1 MLIMILLLIIMAIV
15 CLSGGY
21 FLRKYFAEKRV
32 QDAETK
38 ARFILEKTDKE
49 VQNRRREVELEAK
62 DLMFRLRQDFD
73 NETKQRRQELAGL
86 EKRFTQKEINL
97 DRRLELLEEKEKE
110 FEVKAVAFG
119 RQEESLKAK
128 ESQLFKLIAEE
139 KERLQKISSLS
150 PEEAKRIL
158 LMRISEELNTEKAS
172 LIKKQEEEI
181 RLQANKMAREIISLA
196 IQRYA
201 GEYTAETT
209 VSLVSLPNDE
219 MKGRVIGREGRNI
232 RALEMATGVDVIID
246 DTPESVIL
254 SSFDP
259 IRREVARAS
268 LERLISDGRI
278 HPARIEEVVLKARK
292 DLEEQI
298 QQKGEAACFELGV
311 EGLRPEL
318 IKLLGR
324 LNFRTSFGQS
334 ALQHSI
340 EVAYFLGI
348 MASELGVDWR
358 LARRIGLLHD
368 IGKAVDQQQE
378 GTHARLGA
386 GLAKKYGESNEV
398 IHAIESHHEEQT
410 PLTVY
415 AILAVAADAISAA
428 RPGARKETLE
438 TYIKR
443 LDKLEAIANAFKG
456 VEKSYAI
463 QAGREIRVIVEPQR
477 ISDGEAVN
485 LARDIK
491 KKIEEGLEYPGQI
504 KVTVIREVRAIE
516 YAK

>member
-1 MLIMILLLIIMAIV
+1 MTIILLIIVAVI

-21 FLRKYFAEKRV
+21 FLRKYVAEKKI
-32 QDAETK
+32 QDAEAK
-38 ARFILEKTDKE
+38 AQFILEKANKDI
-49 VQNRRREVELEAK
+49 QNRRREVELESK
-62 DLMFRLRQDFD
+62 DLMFRLRQDFE
-73 NETKQRRQELAGL
+73 NKTKERRQELTEL

-97 DRRLELLEEKEKE
+97 DRRLELLEKKEKE
-110 FEVKAVAFG
+110 LEAKASDSK
-119 RQEESLKAK
+119 RQEEGLKAK
-128 ESQLFKLIAEE
+128 ESQLLNLIAEE

-150 PEEAKRIL
+150 PEEAKQIL
-158 LMRISEELNTEKAS
+158 LARISEELNAEKAV
-172 LIKKQEEEI
+172 LIKKQEEDM
-181 RLQANKMAREIISLA
+181 RLQGNKMAMDIISLA
-196 IQRYA
+196 IKRYA
-201 GEYTAETT
+201 AEYTAETT
-209 VSLVSLPNDE
+209 VSVVNLPNDE

-246 DTPESVIL
+246 DTPESVLL

-259 IRREVARAS
+259 IRREVARVALS
-268 LERLISDGRI
+268 RLISDGRI

-311 EGLRPEL
+311 EGLSPEL

-324 LNFRTSFGQS
+324 LNFRTSFSQN

-340 EVAYFLGI
+340 EVAYFLGV
-348 MASELGVDWR
+348 MASELGADWR

-368 IGKAVDQQQE
+368 IGKAIDQQQE
-378 GTHARLGA
+378 GTHARIGA
-386 GLAKKYGESNEV
+386 SLAKKFGESNEI
-398 IHAIESHHEEQT
+398 IHAIESHHEEQV

-415 AILAVAADAISAA
+415 AILAVAADGISAA

-438 TYIKR
+438 AYIKR
-443 LDKLEAIANAFKG
+443 LEKLEGIANLFKG
-456 VEKSYAI
+456 VERSYAI

-477 ISDGEAVN
+477 ISDNEAVN
-485 LARDIK
+485 LARDVK

-504 KVTVIREVRAIE
+504 KVTVIREIRAIE

>member
-1 MLIMILLLIIMAIV
+1 MLNIILLIITAVV
-15 CLSGGY
+15 CLSVGY
-21 FLRKYFAEKRV
+21 LIRRYLAEKKI
-32 QDAETK
+32 QDAEAK
-38 ARFILEKTDKE
+38 AQFILEKANKE
-49 VQNRRREVELEAK
+49 IQDRRREIELEAK
-62 DLMFRLRQDFD
+62 DLSFRLRQDFE
-73 NETKQRRQELAGL
+73 NETKQRRQELAEL
-86 EKRFTQKEINL
+86 EKRFSQKEINL
-97 DRRLELLEEKEKE
+97 DRRMDLLEKKEKE
-110 FEVKAVAFG
+110 HEAKAG
-119 RQEESLKAK
+119 TLLRQEENLKTK
-128 ESQLFKLIAEE
+128 EKQLYNLIAEE

-150 PEEAKRIL
+150 PEEAKQIL
-158 LMRISEELNTEKAS
+158 LARISEELNTEKS
-172 LIKKQEEEI
+172 ILIRRQEEEL
-181 RLQANKMAREIISLA
+181 RLQANKMATDIISLA
-196 IQRYA
+196 VQRYA
-201 GEYTAETT
+201 AEYAAETT
-209 VSLVSLPNDE
+209 VSVVNLPNDE

-246 DTPESVIL
+246 DTPESVTL

-259 IRREVARAS
+259 IRREVARTS

-278 HPARIEEVVLKARK
+278 HPARIEEVVTKTRK

-324 LNFRTSFGQS
+324 LKFRTSFGQN
-334 ALQHSI
+334 ALQHST
-340 EVAYFLGI
+340 EVAYFLGM
-348 MASELGVDWR
+348 MASELGADWR

-378 GTHARLGA
+378 GTHARIGA
-386 GLAKKYGESNEV
+386 SLAKKFGESTEV
-398 IHAIESHHEEQT
+398 IHAIESHHEEQN

-438 TYIKR
+438 AYIKR
-443 LDKLEAIANAFKG
+443 LDKLEAIANLFKG

-477 ISDGEAVN
+477 ISDNEAVN
-485 LARDIK
+485 LARDVK

-504 KVTVIREVRAIE
+504 KVTVIREIRAIE

>member
-1 MLIMILLLIIMAIV
+1 MLMTILLIITAAI

-21 FLRKYFAEKRV
+21 LLRRYLAEKKI
-32 QDAETK
+32 QDAEAK
-38 ARFILEKTDKE
+38 AKFILDKANKE
-49 VQNRRREVELEAK
+49 IQDRSREIELEAK
-62 DLMFRLRQDFD
+62 DLRLHLRQDFEH
-73 NETKQRRQELAGL
+73 ETKQRRQELAEL
-86 EKRFTQKEINL
+86 EKRFNQKEINL
-97 DRRLELLEEKEKE
+97 DRRLELLEQKEKE
-110 FEVKAVAFG
+110 LEAKTATLN
-119 RQEESLKAK
+119 RQEEGLKAK
-128 ESQLFKLIAEE
+128 ENQLHQLIAEE
-139 KERLQKISSLS
+139 KQRLQKISSLS
-150 PEEAKRIL
+150 AEEAKQIL
-158 LMRISEELNTEKAS
+158 LTRISEELNTEKAV
-172 LIKKQEEEI
+172 LIKKQEEDL
-181 RLQANKMAREIISLA
+181 RTQSNKIATNIISLA

-201 GEYTAETT
+201 ADYAAETT
-209 VSLVSLPNDE
+209 VSVVHLPTDE

-259 IRREVARAS
+259 IRREVARIS
-268 LERLISDGRI
+268 LEKLISDGRI
-278 HPARIEEVVLKARK
+278 HPARIEEVVTKTRK

-324 LNFRTSFGQS
+324 LNFRTSFGQN
-334 ALQHSI
+334 ALQHSV

-348 MASELGVDWR
+348 MASELGADWR
-358 LARRIGLLHD
+358 LARHIGLLHD

-378 GTHARLGA
+378 GTHARIGA
-386 GLAKKYGESNEV
+386 TLAKKHGESSEV

-438 TYIKR
+438 AYIKR
-443 LDKLEAIANAFKG
+443 LEKLEAIANLFKG

-477 ISDGEAVN
+477 ISDNDTMN
-485 LARDIK
+485 LARDIR

-504 KVTVIREVRAIE
+504 KVMVIREVRAIE

>member
-1 MLIMILLLIIMAIV
+1 MLNIILLIVIAAV

-21 FLRKYFAEKRV
+21 FLRKYLAERKI
-32 QDAETK
+32 QDAEAK

-49 VQNRRREVELEAK
+49 IQGRRREMELEAK
-62 DLMFRLRQDFD
+62 DLMFRLRQDFE
-73 NETKQRRQELAGL
+73 NETKQRRQELTDL
-86 EKRFTQKEINL
+86 EKRFAQKEINL
-97 DRRLELLEEKEKE
+97 DRRLELLEKKEKE
-110 FEVKAVAFG
+110 FEAKATTFR
-119 RQEESLKAK
+119 RQEENLKVK
-128 ESQLFKLIAEE
+128 EGQLVNLIAEE

-150 PEEAKRIL
+150 PEEAKQIL
-158 LMRISEELNTEKAS
+158 LTRISDELNTEKAV
-172 LIKKQEEEI
+172 LIKKQEEEL
-181 RLQANKMAREIISLA
+181 RAQSNKMATDIISLA

-201 GEYTAETT
+201 AEYAAETT
-209 VSLVSLPNDE
+209 VSVVNLPNDE

-259 IRREVARAS
+259 IRREVARLS

-278 HPARIEEVVLKARK
+278 HPARIEEVVAKTRS

-298 QQKGEAACFELGV
+298 QQKGEGACFELGV

-318 IKLLGR
+318 VKLLGR
-324 LNFRTSFGQS
+324 LNFRTSFGQN

-340 EVAYFLGI
+340 EVAYFLGV
-348 MASELGVDWR
+348 MASELDADWR

-378 GTHARLGA
+378 GTHARIGA
-386 GLAKKYGESNEV
+386 SLVKKFGESNEV
-398 IHAIESHHEEQT
+398 IHAVESHHEEQT

-428 RPGARKETLE
+428 RPGARKETLDA
-438 TYIKR
+438 YIKR
-443 LDKLEAIANAFKG
+443 LEKLEAIANLFKG

-463 QAGREIRVIVEPQR
+463 QAGREIRVIIEPQR
-477 ISDGEAVN
+477 ISDNEAVI
-485 LARDIK
+485 LAREIK

>member
-1 MLIMILLLIIMAIV
+1 MLTIILLIIIAV
-15 CLSGGY
+15 GCLCGGY
-21 FLRKYFAEKRV
+21 FLRRHLAERKV
-32 QDAETK
+32 QDAEAK
-38 ARFILEKTDKE
+38 ARFILEKADKE
-49 VQNRRREVELEAK
+49 IQDRRREIELEAK
-62 DLMFRLRQDFD
+62 DLMFRLRQDFE
-73 NETKQRRQELAGL
+73 NGTKQRRQELAEL

-97 DRRLELLEEKEKE
+97 DRRLELLEKKEKD
-110 FEVKAVAFG
+110 FEGKAGVLR
-119 RQEESLKAK
+119 RQEESLKTK
-128 ESQLFKLIAEE
+128 ENQLFNLIAEE

-150 PEEAKRIL
+150 PEEAKQIL
-158 LMRISEELNTEKAS
+158 LSRISDELNVEKAS
-172 LIKKQEEEI
+172 LIKKQGEEL
-181 RLQANKMAREIISLA
+181 RLQANKMATDIISLA
-196 IQRYA
+196 VQRYA
-201 GEYTAETT
+201 AEYAAETT
-209 VSLVSLPNDE
+209 VSVVNLPNDE

-259 IRREVARAS
+259 IRREVARVS
-268 LERLISDGRI
+268 LDRLISDGRI
-278 HPARIEEVVLKARK
+278 HPARIEEVVTKTRK

-324 LNFRTSFGQS
+324 LNFRTSFGQN

-340 EVAYFLGI
+340 EVAYFLGM
-348 MASELGVDWR
+348 MASELGAEWR

-378 GTHARLGA
+378 GTHARIGA
-386 GLAKKYGESNEV
+386 SLAKKYGESAEV

-428 RPGARKETLE
+428 RPGARKETLDA
-438 TYIKR
+438 YIKR
-443 LDKLEAIANAFKG
+443 LDKLEAIANLFKG

-477 ISDGEAVN
+477 ISDNEAVN

-504 KVTVIREVRAIE
+504 KVTVIREIRAIE

>member
-1 MLIMILLLIIMAIV
+1 MLNIILMIIVAVV
-15 CLSGGY
+15 CLIGGY
-21 FLRKYFAEKRV
+21 LLRRYFAEKKI
-32 QDAETK
+32 QDAEAK
-38 ARFILEKTDKE
+38 AKFILEKANKE
-49 VQNRRREVELEAK
+49 IQDRHREIELEAK
-62 DLMFRLRQDFD
+62 DMTFRLRQDFE
-73 NETKQRRQELAGL
+73 NETKQRRQELTEL
-86 EKRFTQKEINL
+86 EKRFSQKEMNL
-97 DRRLELLEEKEKE
+97 DRRLELLEKKEKE
-110 FEVKAVAFG
+110 FETKTIALK
-119 RQEESLKAK
+119 RQEENLKTK
-128 ESQLFKLIAEE
+128 ENQLYNLIAEE

-150 PEEAKRIL
+150 PEEAKQIL
-158 LMRISEELNTEKAS
+158 LTRISEELNAEKAV
-172 LIKKQEEEI
+172 LIKKQEEEL
-181 RLQANKMAREIISLA
+181 RTQAHKMATDIISLA

-201 GEYTAETT
+201 ADYAAEST
-209 VSLVSLPNDE
+209 VSVVNLPNDE

-232 RALEMATGVDVIID
+232 RALEMTTGVDVIID
-246 DTPESVIL
+246 DTPESVII

-259 IRREVARAS
+259 IRREVARIS
-268 LERLISDGRI
+268 LEKLISDGRI
-278 HPARIEEVVLKARK
+278 HPARIEEVVTKTRK

-318 IKLLGR
+318 TKLIGR
-324 LNFRTSFGQS
+324 LNFRTSFGQN

-340 EVAYFLGI
+340 EVAHFLGM
-348 MASELGVDWR
+348 MASELGADWR

-378 GTHARLGA
+378 GTHARIGA
-386 GLAKKYGESNEV
+386 SLAKKYGESDEI

-438 TYIKR
+438 AYIKR
-443 LDKLEAIANAFKG
+443 LDKLEAIANLFKG

-477 ISDGEAVN
+477 ISDNEAEN
-485 LARDIK
+485 LARDVK
-491 KKIEEGLEYPGQI
+491 KKIEESLEYPGQI

>member
-1 MLIMILLLIIMAIV
+1 MLITILFIITAFV
-15 CLSGGY
+15 CLVIGY
-21 FLRKYFAEKRV
+21 YLRRYVAEKKI
-32 QDAETK
+32 QDAEEK
-38 ARFILEKTDKE
+38 ARFILDKAKNE
-49 VQNRRREVELEAK
+49 VQGRHREAELEAK
-62 DLMFRLRQDFD
+62 DLMFRMRQDFE
-73 NETKQRRQELAGL
+73 NETKQRRQELSDL
-86 EKRFTQKEINL
+86 EKRFAQKETNL
-97 DRRLELLEEKEKE
+97 DRRLELLEQKDKELEGRISILKQQEDDLRAKEK
-110 FEVKAVAFG
+110 
-119 RQEESLKAK
+119 
-128 ESQLFKLIAEE
+128 QLYKLIAEE

-150 PEEAKRIL
+150 PEEAKQIL
-158 LMRISEELNTEKAS
+158 LARISEELNTEKS
-172 LIKKQEEEI
+172 ILIKKQEEEI
-181 RLQANKMAREIISLA
+181 RLQANKIAADVISLA

-201 GEYTAETT
+201 AEHAAETT
-209 VSLVSLPNDE
+209 VRIVNLPNDE

-246 DTPESVIL
+246 DTPHSVII

-259 IRREVARAS
+259 IRREVARLS

-278 HPARIEEVVLKARK
+278 HPARIEEVVVKTRK

-298 QQKGEAACFELGV
+298 VQKGEAACFELGI

-324 LNFRTSFGQS
+324 LNFRTSFGQN

-340 EVAYFLGI
+340 EVAHFLGI
-348 MASELGVDWR
+348 MASELGSDWR
-358 LARRIGLLHD
+358 QARRIGLLHD

-378 GTHARLGA
+378 GTHARIGA
-386 GLAKKYGESNEV
+386 SLAKKFGEPDSV

-438 TYIKR
+438 AYIKR
-443 LDKLEAIANAFKG
+443 LEKLEAIANMFKG

-477 ISDGEAVN
+477 ISDDDSVN

-491 KKIEEGLEYPGQI
+491 KKIEESLEYPGQI
-504 KVTVIREVRAIE
+504 KISVIREVRAIE

>member
-1 MLIMILLLIIMAIV
+1 MFNIILLIITAII
-15 CLSGGY
+15 CLIGGY
-21 FLRKYFAEKRV
+21 LLRRYFAEKKI
-32 QDAETK
+32 QDAEAK
-38 ARFILEKTDKE
+38 AKFILDKTNKE
-49 VQNRRREVELEAK
+49 IQGRRREVELEAK
-62 DLMFRLRQDFD
+62 DLMFRLRQDFES
-73 NETKQRRQELAGL
+73 ETKQRRQELADL
-86 EKRFTQKEINL
+86 EKRFAQRETNL
-97 DRRLELLEEKEKE
+97 DRRLELLEKKEKE
-110 FEVKAVAFG
+110 FESRAHTLK
-119 RQEESLKAK
+119 RQEEGLKAK
-128 ESQLFKLIAEE
+128 ETQLVNLIAEE
-139 KERLQKISSLS
+139 KQRLQKISSLS
-150 PEEAKRIL
+150 PEEAKQIL
-158 LMRISEELNTEKAS
+158 LARISEELNTEKAV
-172 LIKKQEEEI
+172 LIKRQEEEL
-181 RLQANKMAREIISLA
+181 RAQSNKIATDIISLA

-201 GEYTAETT
+201 ADYAAETT
-209 VSLVSLPNDE
+209 VSVVNLPSDE

-259 IRREVARAS
+259 IRREVARVS
-268 LERLISDGRI
+268 LERLLSDGRI
-278 HPARIEEVVLKARK
+278 HPARIEEVVTKTRK

-298 QQKGEAACFELGV
+298 QQKGETACFDLGV

-318 IKLLGR
+318 VKLLGR
-324 LNFRTSFGQS
+324 LNFRTSFGQN

-340 EVAYFLGI
+340 EVAYFLGT
-348 MASELGVDWR
+348 MASELGADWR

-378 GTHARLGA
+378 GTHARIGA
-386 GLAKKYGESNEV
+386 SLAKKYGESNEV

-438 TYIKR
+438 AYIKR
-443 LDKLEAIANAFKG
+443 LEKLEGIANLFKG

-477 ISDGEAVN
+477 ISDNEAIN
-485 LARDIK
+485 LSRDIK

-504 KVTVIREVRAIE
+504 KVMVIREIRAIE

>member
-1 MLIMILLLIIMAIV
+1 MLITILMIITAIA
-15 CLSGGY
+15 CLSIGY
-21 FLRKYFAEKRV
+21 LLRRYLAEKKI
-32 QDAETK
+32 QDAEDK
-38 ARFILEKTDKE
+38 AKFILEKANKE
-49 VQNRRREVELEAK
+49 IQDRRREVELEAK
-62 DLMFRLRQDFD
+62 DLMFRLRQDFE
-73 NETKQRRQELAGL
+73 NETKQRRQELTDL
-86 EKRFTQKEINL
+86 EKRFTQKEMNL
-97 DRRLELLEEKEKE
+97 DRRLELLEKKEKDLE
-110 FEVKAVAFG
+110 AKTKDFS
-119 RQEESLKAK
+119 RQEENLKAK
-128 ESQLFKLIAEE
+128 EGQLYNLIAEE

-150 PEEAKRIL
+150 PEEAKQIL
-158 LMRISEELNTEKAS
+158 LTRIGEELNAEKAS
-172 LIKKQEEEI
+172 LIKKQEEEL
-181 RLQANKMAREIISLA
+181 RFQANKLATDIISLA

-201 GEYTAETT
+201 ADYAAETT
-209 VSLVSLPNDE
+209 ISLVNLPNDE

-246 DTPESVIL
+246 DTPESVVI

-259 IRREVARAS
+259 IRREVARLS
-268 LERLISDGRI
+268 LEKLISDGRI
-278 HPARIEEVVLKARK
+278 HPARIEEVVVKTRK

-324 LNFRTSFGQS
+324 LNFRTSFGQN

-340 EVAYFLGI
+340 EVAYFLGV
-348 MASELGVDWR
+348 MASELGADWR

-378 GTHARLGA
+378 GTHARIGA
-386 GLAKKYGESNEV
+386 SLAKKYGESSEV
-398 IHAIESHHEEQT
+398 IHAIESHHEEQV

-438 TYIKR
+438 AYIKR
-443 LDKLEAIANAFKG
+443 LEKLETIANLFKG

-477 ISDGEAVN
+477 INDSDATN
-485 LARDIK
+485 LSREIK

>member
-1 MLIMILLLIIMAIV
+1 MLTTILLPIVTLIGIG
-15 CLSGGY
+15 GGY
-21 FLRKYFAEKRV
+21 FFRKYIAEQKI
-32 QDAETK
+32 QNAEEK
-38 ARFILEKTDKE
+38 AKFILDKASKE
-49 VQNRRREVELEAK
+49 ASDRRRGVELEGK
-62 DLMFRLRQDFD
+62 NLLFRLRQDFE
-73 NETKQRRQELAGL
+73 NETKQRRLELTDL
-86 EKRFTQKEINL
+86 EKRFIQKEVNL
-97 DRRLELLEEKEKE
+97 DRRLELLEKKEKE
-110 FEVKAVAFG
+110 FESRAAG
-119 RQEESLKAK
+119 ILRQEEGLKVK
-128 ESQLFKLIAEE
+128 EGKLAGLIAEE

-150 PEEAKRIL
+150 PDEAKQIL
-158 LMRISEELNTEKAS
+158 LARLSEELNSEKAV
-172 LIKKQEEEI
+172 LIKKQEEEL
-181 RLQANKMAREIISLA
+181 RLQANKSACEIISSA
-196 IQRYA
+196 IRKYA
-201 GEYTAETT
+201 AEYVAETT
-209 VSLVSLPNDE
+209 VSVVNLPSDE

-232 RALEMATGVDVIID
+232 RAFEMATGVDVIID

-259 IRREVARAS
+259 IRREIARAS
-268 LERLISDGRI
+268 LEKLISDGRI
-278 HPARIEEVVLKARK
+278 HPARIEEIVLKARK

-318 IKLLGR
+318 IRLLGR
-324 LNFRTSFGQS
+324 LSFRTSFGQN

-340 EVAYFLGI
+340 EVAYFLGA
-348 MASELGVDWR
+348 MASELGADWH

-378 GTHARLGA
+378 GTHARIGA
-386 GLAKKYGESNEV
+386 SLVKKYGEPSEV

-410 PLTVY
+410 PVTLY

-438 TYIKR
+438 AYIKR
-443 LDKLEAIANAFKG
+443 LEKLEAIANLFKG
-456 VEKSYAI
+456 VEKSYAVA
-463 QAGREIRVIVEPQR
+463 AGREIRVIVEPQR
-477 ISDGEAVN
+477 ISDSEAIN

-491 KKIEEGLEYPGQI
+491 KRVEEGLEYPGQI

>member
-1 MLIMILLLIIMAIV
+1 MPTAILLIIVAGV
-15 CLSGGY
+15 CLSAGY
-21 FLRKYFAEKRV
+21 FLRRYLAEKKI
-32 QDAETK
+32 QDAE
-38 ARFILEKTDKE
+38 AEAQFILDKANKE
-49 VQNRRREVELEAK
+49 IQDRRREIELELK
-62 DLMFRLRQDFD
+62 DLRFRLRQDFE
-73 NETKQRRQELAGL
+73 NETKQRRQELAEL
-86 EKRFTQKEINL
+86 EKRFTRKEVNL
-97 DRRLELLEEKEKE
+97 DRRLELLEKKERD
-110 FEVKAVAFG
+110 FEAKAVALG
-119 RQEESLKAK
+119 HQEENLKAK
-128 ESQLFKLIAEE
+128 EGQLVNLIAEE

-150 PEEAKRIL
+150 PEEAKQIL
-158 LMRISEELNTEKAS
+158 LARISEELNAEKAS
-172 LIKKQEEEI
+172 LIKKQEEEL
-181 RLQANKMAREIISLA
+181 RAQANKMAMDIIGSA

-201 GEYTAETT
+201 AEYAAETT
-209 VSLVSLPNDE
+209 VSLVNLPNDE

-246 DTPESVIL
+246 DTPKSVLL

-259 IRREVARAS
+259 IRREVARLS
-268 LERLISDGRI
+268 LERLVSDGRI
-278 HPARIEEVVLKARK
+278 HPARIEEVVIKTRK
-292 DLEEQI
+292 DLEERI
-298 QQKGEAACFELGV
+298 QQRGEAACFELGV

-324 LNFRTSFGQS
+324 LSFRTSFGQN

-340 EVAYFLGI
+340 EVAYFLGM
-348 MASELGVDWR
+348 MASELGADWR

-368 IGKAVDQQQE
+368 IGKAVDQQQG
-378 GTHARLGA
+378 GTHARIGA
-386 GLAKKYGESNEV
+386 SLAKKYGESAEV

-438 TYIKR
+438 AYIKR
-443 LDKLEAIANAFKG
+443 LEKLEAIANLFKG

-477 ISDGEAVN
+477 IFDNETVN
-485 LARDIK
+485 LARDIR
-491 KKIEEGLEYPGQI
+491 KKIEENLEYPGQI

>member
-1 MLIMILLLIIMAIV
+1 MLTPILLIIVAIIS
-15 CLSGGY
+15 LTAGY
-21 FLRKYFAEKRV
+21 FLRKYLAEKKI
-32 QDAETK
+32 QDAESK
-38 ARFILEKTDKE
+38 AQFILEKANKE
-49 VQNRRREVELEAK
+49 IQDRRRVVELEAK
-62 DLMFRLRQDFD
+62 DLMFRLRQDFE
-73 NETKQRRQELAGL
+73 NETKQRRQELAEL
-86 EKRFTQKEINL
+86 EKKFTQKELNL
-97 DRRLELLEEKEKE
+97 DRRLELLEKKEKE
-110 FEVKAVAFG
+110 FEEKAGALS
-119 RQEESLKAK
+119 RQEENLKNK
-128 ESQLFKLIAEE
+128 ESHLFNLITEE

-150 PEEAKRIL
+150 VEEAKQIL
-158 LMRISEELNTEKAS
+158 LSRISEELNAEKAI
-172 LIKKQEEEI
+172 LIKKQEEEL
-181 RLQANKMAREIISLA
+181 RAQANKIAKDIISLA
-196 IQRYA
+196 IQRCA
-201 GEYTAETT
+201 ADYTAETT
-209 VSLVSLPNDE
+209 VSVVNLPNDE

-246 DTPESVIL
+246 DTPESVTL

-268 LERLISDGRI
+268 LEKLISDGRI
-278 HPARIEEVVLKARK
+278 HPARIEEVVAKTRK

-298 QQKGEAACFELGV
+298 QQKGEAACFELGI

-318 IKLLGR
+318 IKLIGR
-324 LNFRTSFGQS
+324 LSFRTSFGQN

-340 EVAYFLGI
+340 EVAYLLGM
-348 MASELGVDWR
+348 MASDLGADVR

-378 GTHARLGA
+378 GTHARIGA
-386 GLAKKYGESNEV
+386 SLAKKYSESAEV

-410 PLTVY
+410 PLSVY

-438 TYIKR
+438 AYIKR
-443 LDKLEAIANAFKG
+443 LEKLESIANLFKG

-477 ISDGEAVN
+477 ISDDEAVI
-485 LARDIK
+485 LSRDIK
-491 KKIEEGLEYPGQI
+491 KKIEESLEYPGQI